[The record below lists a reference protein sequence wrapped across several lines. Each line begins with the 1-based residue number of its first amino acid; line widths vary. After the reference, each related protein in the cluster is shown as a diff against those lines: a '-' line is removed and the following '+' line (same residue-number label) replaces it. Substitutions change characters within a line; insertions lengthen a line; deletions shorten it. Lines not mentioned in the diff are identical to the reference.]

1 MSKQKV
7 FEVCAG
13 NRFVPLAAKI
23 LEDLLRVEFL
33 GFKERLFLAF

>member
-7 FEVCAG
+7 FEVCAR

-23 LEDLLRVEFL
+23 LEDLLWVELL
-33 GFKERLFLAF
+33 GFKESLFLAF